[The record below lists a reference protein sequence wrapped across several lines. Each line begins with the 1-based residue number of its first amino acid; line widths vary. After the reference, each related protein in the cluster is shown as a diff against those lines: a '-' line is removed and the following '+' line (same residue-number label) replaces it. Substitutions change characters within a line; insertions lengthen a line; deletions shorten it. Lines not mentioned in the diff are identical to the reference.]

1 LFLFKNYRDFARV
14 FPIINLNRN
23 ERLNLELQLK
33 LTETE
38 KETFELALEKGMNAF
53 EALRAAGSTLPENYR
68 ILADYYGYKFLPEV
82 PQGALKVEVD
92 GFVFY
97 TDSGAV
103 YTHNPF
109 KIPAEYAIDREIVI
123 VPPLRKAEAVEDSE
137 EDFWVS
143 LIRSAVINGWGDI
156 HYEPSES
163 IYRIRIRNDLGKIE
177 TYRKVEKEQ
186 GEKLLRRFLNLAGV
200 PTSMLHVPQ
209 DGRISF
215 GDIKS
220 DEPSKK
226 SLREFLEKIKDTPC
240 DMRISVIPTNKGPS
254 AVIRILPRN
263 RTISTDLASLGYSPE
278 AIKKLSGYPKLS
290 KGLILVV
297 GPTGSGK
304 STLIWAMEKLAD
316 PEKRKIVSIEDPIEA
331 EVPGVQQVEVK
342 LPVYD
347 KDGKL
352 IGVDFATAIRAFMRQ
367 NPDVIVV
374 GEIRDE
380 ETARTAIQAS
390 NTGHLVISTLHAND
404 EIEAVKRLLDLAQE
418 KDIAKVVN
426 QIRLIVAQRLVPVV
440 CPECREMGFFPK
452 VEVNDFFLSRVPV
465 EIRKLL
471 EERVKGQEVL
481 SSAVRETCGKCRG
494 GFAGRRPVV
503 GILEMTREL
512 RDFVVRKEGIFETD
526 EFMKIARDNSGYR
539 SYVEDAVEKL
549 RANEIT
555 IEDFIE
561 IL

>member
-1 LFLFKNYRDFARV
+1 M
-14 FPIINLNRN
+14 
-23 ERLNLELQLK
+23 ELQLK

-38 KETFELALEKGMNAF
+38 REAFELALEKGMNYF
-53 EALRAAGSTLPENYR
+53 EALRFVGSVLPENYR
-68 ILADYYGYKFLPEV
+68 VVAQYYGYRFLPEV
-82 PQGALKVEVD
+82 PAGASKVELD
-92 GFVFY
+92 DFVFY
-97 TDSGAV
+97 ADERAV
-103 YTHNPF
+103 YTPNPF
-109 KIPAEYAIDREIVI
+109 KVPADYSIDREIVI
-123 VPPLRKAEAVEDSE
+123 VPPPRETFGEVEGSE

-143 LIRSAVINGWGDI
+143 LIREAVRSGWGDI

-177 TYRKVEKEQ
+177 TYRKLEKAK

-215 GDIKS
+215 GDVKS
-220 DEPSKK
+220 SDPAKK
-226 SLREFLEKIKDTPC
+226 SLREFLERIKDAPC

-263 RTISTDLASLGYSPE
+263 RTISTDLSSLGYSPE

-347 KDGKL
+347 KDGKQ
-352 IGVDFATAIRAFMRQ
+352 IGVDFASAIRAFMRQ

-440 CPECREMGFFPK
+440 CPECRERGFFPK
-452 VEVNDFFLSRVPV
+452 IEVNDQFLSRVPV
-465 EIRKLL
+465 EVRKLL
-471 EERVKGQEVL
+471 EEKVKGQEVL
-481 SSAVRETCGKCRG
+481 SSSVKETCGNCRN
-494 GFAGRRPVV
+494 GFVGRRPVV

-526 EFMKIARDNSGYR
+526 EFMKIARDTSGYR

-549 RANEIT
+549 RANEMT
-555 IEDFIE
+555 IEDLIE